1 MASMTHPRVDGG
13 REKRVPD
20 SSGCALSGGLLG
32 DSLLKNQVLQQA
44 VRFRYHPPM
53 ADKNDTDPDTA
64 LFRKITAGIRRL
76 KQDRVTPV
84 QSRPRPVPV
93 QSLRDDQEVIA
104 SLLSDE
110 YDPNAIETGE
120 ELLFLRPGVP
130 LRVWR
135 RFRRGHYAIEAELDL
150 HGCNVPE
157 ARELVDHFLH
167 RAQQHGQRCVR
178 IIHGRGRSSAGKIP
192 VLKGKVNGWLQQKDA
207 VLGFCSARP
216 NDGGT
221 GALYVLLKRI

>member
-1 MASMTHPRVDGG
+1 M
-13 REKRVPD
+13 
-20 SSGCALSGGLLG
+20 ALS
-32 DSLLKNQVLQQA
+32 DSLLQN
-44 VRFRYHPPM
+44 RFCS
-53 ADKNDTDPDTA
+53 K
-64 LFRKITAGIRRL
+64 LFGLIPSAYGGQKRHRSGHG
-76 KQDRVTPV
+76 PV
-84 QSRPRPVPV
+84 QQDHGGHTPLEADRITPAQSRRRPVPV

-150 HGCNVPE
+150 HGCNVSG

-192 VLKGKVNGWLQQKDA
+192 VLKGKVNAWLQQKDA

-221 GALYVLLKRI
+221 GAVYVLLKRI